1 MRAHFPEQR
10 LVIEPSAAF
19 ANHLLVTSLSVSGVV
34 WGVGGGYFFNLHF
47 LLDHREEELQFKI
60 SLTHVLHCLREKR
73 IKFKNGIAIA
83 KNFSPVQ
90 TNFKNEIT
98 EKLVTL
104 FQKKKV

>member
-1 MRAHFPEQR
+1 MGSF
-10 LVIEPSAAF
+10 
-19 ANHLLVTSLSVSGVV
+19 G
-34 WGVGGGYFFNLHF
+34 GVGGGGYSFNLHFGDSF

-73 IKFKNGIAIA
+73 MKFKNGIAIA

-104 FQKKKV
+104 FKKRKCSNRWSTKLVREVSRGKAKEF